1 MPFRFLNSTIDDA
14 IPGSDVKTRAHS
26 KASRN
31 CVDTLMHYTR
41 SALESDALS
50 HRLSTVAAPAHAL
63 PKLVLAFLLAIV
75 ASQSDL
81 RAQTLAPP
89 TASTPQPAASASAGT
104 EEETIEP
111 TFETQKL
118 ARTYILDVPAPRGQI
133 TDRNGEPLAQNRLN
147 YNLAINFP
155 TPLDFSDAQALSF
168 AKEKIDKTARLIGRK
183 IKISDDAILRHYHN
197 RGIMPMEIA
206 QNLTQVEYEQIKN
219 EPPPGVIVR
228 PTYVRVYPN
237 GKVAGQI
244 IGYTGKTG
252 RNPDGIVDN
261 HETLWP
267 ETEGREGLEQT
278 FNQMLAG
285 KHGEYKLTFDKD
297 GRKTSEKLITPP
309 EPGFNVVTTI
319 DLRLQQLAEKA
330 LEAKAKRG
338 AIVIIDPNN
347 GDILALAS
355 WPTYDPNLFVPSISA
370 EQLKT
375 LQDDKDIPLLPRA
388 YRSSY
393 PPGSTF
399 KIAVGIAAL
408 ESGAVH
414 PDDRYECVPSI
425 QIGNVTFHNWK
436 KGNRGALNFVQAL
449 TESCDTWF
457 YQVGIRTGAQP
468 IIDWALQLGF
478 GAKCGIPLRGE
489 AEGRVPNDEYMKATH
504 GRRLLNGDIANM
516 SIGQGDT
523 QVTPLQMAQ
532 AMGVVANG
540 GTLYQTRLVQQ
551 VQTFDNQIVTAYQ
564 VRAKRILNL
573 SAETLDEVHTGMID
587 VVNGAGGTAHQAT
600 LDNAEVAGKTGTAQ
614 WGPKNKERT
623 AAWFAGFLPADQP
636 RYAFAALYEGDVGS
650 KVHGGSAAAPMIA
663 DVFKEVY
670 KSEKVV
676 SQKQRRARE
685 QPEIRRAE
693 PVEEED
699 ESD

>member
-1 MPFRFLNSTIDDA
+1 M
-14 IPGSDVKTRAHS
+14 
-26 KASRN
+26 
-31 CVDTLMHYTR
+31 TLLRGT
-41 SALESDALS
+41 LGGLW
-50 HRLSTVAAPAHAL
+50 
-63 PKLVLAFLLAIV
+63 LAFLIQATSNGLF
-75 ASQSDL
+75 
-81 RAQTLAPP
+81 AQALAPSAVSSP
-89 TASTPQPAASASAGT
+89 TPSAT
-104 EEETIEP
+104 QTTDEETIAP

-133 TDRNGEPLAQNRLN
+133 TDRNGEPLAQNKLS

-155 TPLDFSDAQALSF
+155 TPLDFSDTQALSF
-168 AKEKIDKTARLIGRK
+168 AREKIDRTARLIGRK

-197 RGIMPMEIA
+197 RGIMPMEIV
-206 QNLTQVEYEQIKN
+206 QNLSELEYEQIKN
-219 EPPPGVIVR
+219 NPPPGVIVR
-228 PTYVRVYPN
+228 PIYVRVYPN

-278 FNQMLAG
+278 FNEMLTG

-309 EPGFNVVTTI
+309 DPGYNVVTTL

-330 LEAKAKRG
+330 LEARAKRG

-370 EQLKT
+370 EQLKA

-399 KIAVGIAAL
+399 KIAVGIAVL

-414 PDDRYECVPSI
+414 PDDRFDCVPAI

-457 YQVGIRTGAQP
+457 YQVGIKTGAQP

-532 AMGVVANG
+532 AMGIVANG

-551 VQTFDNQIVTAYQ
+551 VQTFDNQLVTAYQ
-564 VRAKRILNL
+564 VRAKRTLNL
-573 SAETLDEVHTGMID
+573 SSETLDELHTGMID
-587 VVNGAGGTAHQAT
+587 VVNGGGGTAHQAS

-636 RYAFAALYEGDVGS
+636 RYAFAAVYEGDVGS

-663 DVFKEVY
+663 DVFKEIY
-670 KSEKVV
+670 KGEKVV
-676 SQKQRRARE
+676 SHEQRRARE
-685 QPEIRRAE
+685 QREIRRAE

>member
-1 MPFRFLNSTIDDA
+1 MTFTRICKNLRIVIVLFSSPFAVS
-14 IPGSDVKTRAHS
+14 
-26 KASRN
+26 
-31 CVDTLMHYTR
+31 
-41 SALESDALS
+41 
-50 HRLSTVAAPAHAL
+50 
-63 PKLVLAFLLAIV
+63 
-75 ASQSDL
+75 
-81 RAQTLAPP
+81 AQTLQPSAVPSASP
-89 TASTPQPAASASAGT
+89 TA
-104 EEETIEP
+104 EEETIIP

-133 TDRNGEPLAQNRLN
+133 TDRNGVALAQNRLS

-168 AKEKIDKTARLIGRK
+168 VREKIDKAEKLIGRTLK
-183 IKISDDAILRHYHN
+183 VSDEAIIRHYRN
-197 RGIMPMEIA
+197 RGIMPLEIA
-206 QNLTQVEYEQIKN
+206 QNLSQSEYEEVKDHL
-219 EPPPGVIVR
+219 PAGMMVR
-228 PTYVRVYPN
+228 PIYVRVYPN
-237 GKVAGQI
+237 GKLAGQI

-278 FNQMLAG
+278 FNEMLRG

-309 EPGFNVVTTI
+309 EPGYNVVTTL
-319 DLRLQQLAEKA
+319 DLHLQQLAEKA

-355 WPTYDPNLFVPSISA
+355 WPSYDPNLFVPSISA
-370 EQLKT
+370 EQLKL

-399 KIAVGIAAL
+399 KVAVGIAAL
-408 ESGAVH
+408 ESRAVY
-414 PDDRYECVPSI
+414 PDDRYECVPAI

-436 KGNRGALNFVQAL
+436 KSDRGALNFVQAL

-457 YQVGIRTGAQP
+457 YQVGIKTSSGP
-468 IIDWALQLGF
+468 IIDWALKLGF
-478 GAKCGIPLRGE
+478 GARCGIPLRGE
-489 AEGRVPNDEYMKATH
+489 AEGRIPNDEYMKATH
-504 GRRLLNGDIANM
+504 GRKLLNGDIANL

-532 AMGVVANG
+532 AMAIVANG
-540 GTLYQTRLVQQ
+540 GRFYQTRLVRQ
-551 VQTFDNQIVTAYQ
+551 VQSLDHEIVTAYQ
-564 VRAKRILNL
+564 LREKRALDV
-573 SAETLDEVHTGMID
+573 SAETMEEVRAGMIE
-587 VVNGAGGTAHQAT
+587 VVNGPNGTGHEAQ
-600 LDNAEVAGKTGTAQ
+600 LEGVEVAGKTGTAQ

-636 RYAFAALYEGDVGS
+636 KYAFAAVYEGDVGS

-670 KSEKVV
+670 QGEKMV
-676 SQKQRRARE
+676 SRQQRRA
-685 QPEIRRAE
+685 PERPEVRRAE

>member
-1 MPFRFLNSTIDDA
+1 MRSLWGSSGSLCVAFSILTTST
-14 IPGSDVKTRAHS
+14 
-26 KASRN
+26 
-31 CVDTLMHYTR
+31 
-41 SALESDALS
+41 AL
-50 HRLSTVAAPAHAL
+50 
-63 PKLVLAFLLAIV
+63 F
-75 ASQSDL
+75 
-81 RAQTLAPP
+81 AQALAPSAVP
-89 TASTPQPAASASAGT
+89 STTTPPQT
-104 EEETIEP
+104 EGETIVP

-133 TDRNGEPLAQNRLN
+133 TDRNGESLAQNRLC

-155 TPLDFSDAQALSF
+155 TPLDFSDAQTLSF
-168 AKEKIDKTARLIGRK
+168 AREKIDRTARLIGRK
-183 IKISDDAILRHYHN
+183 LKISDEAILRHYHN

-206 QNLTQVEYEQIKN
+206 QNLSQLEYEQIKTA
-219 EPPPGVIVR
+219 PPPGVIVR
-228 PTYVRVYPN
+228 PIYVRVYPN

-278 FNQMLAG
+278 FNEMLTG

-309 EPGFNVVTTI
+309 DPGYNVVTTL

-370 EQLKT
+370 EQLKL

-408 ESGAVH
+408 ESRAIQ
-414 PDDRYECVPSI
+414 PDDQYECVPSI

-436 KGNRGALNFVQAL
+436 KGNRGELNFVQAL

-468 IIDWALQLGF
+468 IIDWALALGF

-516 SIGQGDT
+516 SIGQGDI

-532 AMGVVANG
+532 SMGVVANG

-564 VRAKRILNL
+564 VRAKRTLNL
-573 SAETLDEVHTGMID
+573 SSETLDELHTGMID
-587 VVNGAGGTAHQAT
+587 VVNGGGGTAHQAS

-663 DVFKEVY
+663 DVFKEIY

-676 SQKQRRARE
+676 GQRQRRARE

>member
-1 MPFRFLNSTIDDA
+1 M
-14 IPGSDVKTRAHS
+14 
-26 KASRN
+26 ASARICENLRN
-31 CVDTLMHYTR
+31 LW
-41 SALESDALS
+41 LALS
-50 HRLSTVAAPAHAL
+50 IFALSTTT
-63 PKLVLAFLLAIV
+63 
-75 ASQSDL
+75 
-81 RAQTLAPP
+81 RAQTLMPTPAPSP
-89 TASTPQPAASASAGT
+89 SASS
-104 EEETIEP
+104 EEETIIP

-133 TDRNGEPLAQNRLN
+133 TDRNGAPLAQNRLS
-147 YNLAINFP
+147 YNLVINFL
-155 TPLDFSDAQALSF
+155 TPLDFSDAQALDF
-168 AKEKIDKTARLIGRK
+168 ARQRIGEAGKVIGRELR
-183 IKISDDAILRHYHN
+183 ISDDAILRHYRN
-197 RGIMPMEIA
+197 RGIMPLEIA
-206 QNLTQVEYEQIKN
+206 HNLSQQEYEKIKDDL
-219 EPPPGVIVR
+219 PPGMMVR
-228 PTYVRVYPN
+228 PVYVRIYPN

-278 FNQMLAG
+278 FNGMLTG

-309 EPGFNVVTTI
+309 EPGFNVVTTL
-319 DLRLQQLAEKA
+319 DLHLQQLAEKA

-338 AIVIIDPNN
+338 AMVIMDPNN

-355 WPTYDPNLFVPSISA
+355 WPTYDPNLFVPSIST
-370 EQLKT
+370 EQLKA
-375 LQDDKDIPLLPRA
+375 LQDDPDIPLLPRA

-408 ESGAVH
+408 ESHAV
-414 PDDRYECVPSI
+414 Y
-425 QIGNVTFHNWK
+425 
-436 KGNRGALNFVQAL
+436 
-449 TESCDTWF
+449 
-457 YQVGIRTGAQP
+457 
-468 IIDWALQLGF
+468 
-478 GAKCGIPLRGE
+478 
-489 AEGRVPNDEYMKATH
+489 PNDQYMKATH
-504 GRRLLNGDIANM
+504 GRKLLNGDIANM
-516 SIGQGDT
+516 SIGQGDI

-532 AMGVVANG
+532 AMATIANG

-551 VQTFDNQIVTAYQ
+551 VQSFDNQIATAYQ
-564 VRAKRILNL
+564 VRAKRALDL
-573 SAETLDEVHTGMID
+573 SSETSDQVRTGMIN
-587 VVNGAGGTAHQAT
+587 VVNGGGGTAPQAS
-600 LDNAEVAGKTGTAQ
+600 LDNVEVAGKTGTAQ

-636 RYAFAALYEGDVGS
+636 RYAFAAVYEGDVGS

-663 DVFKEVY
+663 DVFKDIY
-670 KSEKVV
+670 QGEKVV
-676 SQKQRRARE
+676 SHQQRRPRE
-685 QPEIRRAE
+685 EPEVRRAE

>member
-1 MPFRFLNSTIDDA
+1 MRSLW
-14 IPGSDVKTRAHS
+14 G
-26 KASRN
+26 
-31 CVDTLMHYTR
+31 TLGG
-41 SALESDALS
+41 LW
-50 HRLSTVAAPAHAL
+50 VA
-63 PKLVLAFLLAIV
+63 FSI
-75 ASQSDL
+75 
-81 RAQTLAPP
+81 QTAP
-89 TASTPQPAASASAGT
+89 TASFAQALAPSAVPSTSTPPQAD
-104 EEETIEP
+104 EETIVP

-118 ARTYILDVPAPRGQI
+118 ARTYMLDVPAPRGQI
-133 TDRNGEPLAQNRLN
+133 TDRNGEPLAQNRLS

-155 TPLDFSDAQALSF
+155 TPLDFSDAQTLSF
-168 AKEKIDKTARLIGRK
+168 AREKIDRTARLIGRK
-183 IKISDDAILRHYHN
+183 IKISDEAILRHYHN

-206 QNLTQVEYEQIKN
+206 QNLSPLEYEQIKN
-219 EPPPGVIVR
+219 DPPPGVIVR
-228 PTYVRVYPN
+228 PIYVRAYPN

-278 FNQMLAG
+278 FNDMLKG

-309 EPGFNVVTTI
+309 EPGYNVVTTL

-370 EQLKT
+370 EQLKI
-375 LQDDKDIPLLPRA
+375 LQNDPDIPLLPRA

-408 ESGAVH
+408 ESHAVQ
-414 PDDRYECVPSI
+414 PDDQYECVPAI

-436 KGNRGALNFVQAL
+436 KSNRGSLNFVQAL

-457 YQVGIRTGAQP
+457 YQVGIKTGAQP

-523 QVTPLQMAQ
+523 QATPLQMAQ

-564 VRAKRILNL
+564 VRAKRTLNL
-573 SAETLDEVHTGMID
+573 SSETLDELHTGMND
-587 VVNGAGGTAHQAT
+587 VVNGAGGTAHQAS

-636 RYAFAALYEGDVGS
+636 RYAFAAVYEGDVGS

-663 DVFKEVY
+663 EIFKEIY
-670 KSEKVV
+670 KGEKVV
-676 SQKQRRARE
+676 SRPSGRQRRGRE

-693 PVEEED
+693 RVEEED

>member
-1 MPFRFLNSTIDDA
+1 MQGNR
-14 IPGSDVKTRAHS
+14 GS
-26 KASRN
+26 
-31 CVDTLMHYTR
+31 LW
-41 SALESDALS
+41 
-50 HRLSTVAAPAHAL
+50 
-63 PKLVLAFLLAIV
+63 V
-75 ASQSDL
+75 ASLILATAVAGDS
-81 RAQTLAPP
+81 QTLAPTP
-89 TASTPQPAASASAGT
+89 TPSASPSP
-104 EEETIEP
+104 EEETIIP

-133 TDRNGEPLAQNRLN
+133 TDRNGVPLAQNRLS

-155 TPLDFSDAQALSF
+155 TPLDFSDAQAVSF
-168 AKEKIDKTARLIGRK
+168 AREKIDKAGKLIGRTLR
-183 IKISDDAILRHYHN
+183 ISDEAILRHYRN
-197 RGIMPMEIA
+197 RGIMPFEIA
-206 QNLTQVEYEQIKN
+206 QNLSQSEYEAVKDNLPTGIMM
-219 EPPPGVIVR
+219 R
-228 PTYVRVYPN
+228 PVYVRIYPN

-244 IGYTGKTG
+244 IGYTGRTG

-278 FNQMLAG
+278 FNEMLTG

-309 EPGFNVVTTI
+309 EPGYNVVTTL
-319 DLRLQQLAEKA
+319 DLHLQELAEKA

-338 AIVIIDPNN
+338 AMAILNPNN

-355 WPTYDPNLFVPSISA
+355 WPTYDPNLFVPSISSEKFKA
-370 EQLKT
+370 
-375 LQDDKDIPLLPRA
+375 LQDDPDIPLLPRA

-408 ESGAVH
+408 ESSAVT
-414 PDDRYECVPSI
+414 PDDRFDCVPAI

-436 KGNRGALNFVQAL
+436 KGDRGALNFVQAL

-457 YQVGIRTGAQP
+457 YQVGIKTGAEP
-468 IIDWALQLGF
+468 IVGWALKLGF

-504 GRRLLNGDIANM
+504 GRRLLNGDIANL
-516 SIGQGDT
+516 SIGQGDV

-532 AMGVVANG
+532 AIGIVANG
-540 GTLYQTRLVQQ
+540 GTFYQTRLVQQ
-551 VQTFDNQIVTAYQ
+551 VQTFDNQLVTAYQ
-564 VRAKRILNL
+564 MRAKR
-573 SAETLDEVHTGMID
+573 TLDLSSGTLDQLRTGLID
-587 VVNGAGGTAHQAT
+587 VVNGSGGTAHQAS
-600 LDNAEVAGKTGTAQ
+600 LDNVEVAGKTGTAQ

-636 RYAFAALYEGDVGS
+636 QYAFAALYEGDVGS

-663 DVFKEVY
+663 DVFKEIY
-670 KSEKVV
+670 KG
-676 SQKQRRARE
+676 QQANGRQRRERE
-685 QPEIRRAE
+685 PEVRRAE